1 MNSAQP
7 WKKKTKEI
15 ISIIAST
22 CSSYPVL
29 DLNNLKFGF
38 SIFTVSSRRCM
49 VTIFVGTDDA
59 TATIGQTESSSEI
72 TLYRMQPKLRADGS
86 TLVNAGDPEAELGS
100 PDDLGNVARGL
111 QVEELGHLKVDRDSL
126 DHCIIHYHVLA
137 AFVPNF
143 KMIYDDQRNMHNIT
157 YKKRKKGE
165 KMRMVFRLR
174 ASLRSISF
182 STHSSKATIYT
193 GAHSQCRKRPPPG
206 QSDPL
211 EPYAKTVKRENS
223 TSERASV

>member
-1 MNSAQP
+1 ME
-7 WKKKTKEI
+7 KKKLKEI

-137 AFVPNF
+137 AFAPNF

-157 YKKRKKGE
+157 YKKGKKGE
-165 KMRMVFRLR
+165 KMRMVFRLSFTKKHFIQHR
-174 ASLRSISF
+174 LIKGHYLHWSTFSMPQASPSRPVRS
-182 STHSSKATIYT
+182 ARTI
-193 GAHSQCRKRPPPG
+193 CK
-206 QSDPL
+206 
-211 EPYAKTVKRENS
+211 NS
-223 TSERASV
+223 